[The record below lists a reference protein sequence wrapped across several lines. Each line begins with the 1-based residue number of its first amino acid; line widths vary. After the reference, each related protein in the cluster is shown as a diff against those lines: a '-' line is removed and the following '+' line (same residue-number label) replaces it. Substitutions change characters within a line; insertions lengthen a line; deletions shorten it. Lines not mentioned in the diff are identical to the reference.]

1 MMNKKK
7 INMYKPK
14 KVNIVKLKKYLSKIE
29 SEDTMLGQ
37 MNKNNKKEKV

>member
-14 KVNIVKLKKYLSKIE
+14 KVNIVKLKKYLSKIQL
-29 SEDTMLGQ
+29 EDSILGQ
-37 MNKNNKKEKV
+37 INKK